1 MYEIERKLPG
11 VQIKKFKY
19 RDNKFIISKCS
30 RLQKGWLNFPLQ
42 LYCDFDSDIICWLC
56 INWIF
61 CFEKP
66 FKHRPIQYFTKVA
79 QCFKHWIKC
88 WKYIHCIKL
97 PVVFHSY
104 LLPSNN
110 GMFGCIFASC
120 VIVQLCTAGC
130 RPCKLRCLTAI
141 DLSSF
146 SGPGAALCSLLDKNL
161 CWSLNPQLQGC
172 SGTANIPCTQLPAD
186 TRQESK
192 EFAHSIVINN
202 GSILFMFFVN
212 CQCHSINKLHSSV

>member
-79 QCFKHWIKC
+79 EGFKHWIKC
-88 WKYIHCIKL
+88 WKYIQCIKL
-97 PVVFHSY
+97 PVVFHSSFLQIMKCLVVY
-104 LLPSNN
+104 LPAAWLCSCALQ
-110 GMFGCIFASC
+110 GADRASWG
-120 VIVQLCTAGC
+120 VSPPLIYLHS
-130 RPCKLRCLTAI
+130 P
-141 DLSSF
+141 
-146 SGPGAALCSLLDKNL
+146 GPGPRSALC
-161 CWSLNPQLQGC
+161 W
-172 SGTANIPCTQLPAD
+172 
-186 TRQESK
+186 TRT
-192 EFAHSIVINN
+192 
-202 GSILFMFFVN
+202 FVE
-212 CQCHSINKLHSSV
+212 V

>member
-79 QCFKHWIKC
+79 EGFKHWIKC

-97 PVVFHSY
+97 PVVFHSSFLQIMECLVVY
-104 LLPSNN
+104 LPAAWLCSCALQ
-110 GMFGCIFASC
+110 GADRASWG
-120 VIVQLCTAGC
+120 VSPPLIYLHSPV
-130 RPCKLRCLTAI
+130 
-141 DLSSF
+141 
-146 SGPGAALCSLLDKNL
+146 PGAALCSLLDKNL

-172 SGTANIPCTQLPAD
+172 SGTANIPCTHQPAD

>member
-79 QCFKHWIKC
+79 EGFKHWIKC

-146 SGPGAALCSLLDKNL
+146 SCARGRALLSAGQEPLLKFKSPITGL
-161 CWSLNPQLQGC
+161 
-172 SGTANIPCTQLPAD
+172 
-186 TRQESK
+186 
-192 EFAHSIVINN
+192 
-202 GSILFMFFVN
+202 
-212 CQCHSINKLHSSV
+212 